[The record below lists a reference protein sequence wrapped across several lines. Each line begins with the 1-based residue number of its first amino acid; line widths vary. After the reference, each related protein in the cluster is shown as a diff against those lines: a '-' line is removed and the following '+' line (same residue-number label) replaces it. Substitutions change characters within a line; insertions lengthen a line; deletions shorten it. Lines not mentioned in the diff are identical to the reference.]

1 MLTRLNRNYDFSP
14 TYPEVI
20 ATLKGRNKQDPDNVH
35 TVEELLKMSARGRSK
50 ARIIALTWLHPHTQA
65 PLLRCAQPLVGGTF
79 RVTPEDDKVMLAI
92 QAATPGNKSLLI
104 ADCRSYLAAS
114 ANMARG
120 GGYENVNRL
129 QNKVEIDF
137 LTLVTFISFVRV

>member
-1 MLTRLNRNYDFSP
+1 
-14 TYPEVI
+14 
-20 ATLKGRNKQDPDNVH
+20 
-35 TVEELLKMSARGRSK
+35 
-50 ARIIALTWLHPHTQA
+50 
-65 PLLRCAQPLVGGTF
+65 
-79 RVTPEDDKVMLAI
+79 MLAI

-137 LTLVTFISFVRV
+137 FDIGNIHLVRKSLNQVFDSMTNKMEPG